1 VSDSSGVIR
10 FEFNGKPVTAR
21 PGDTVASAL
30 FRSGQRI
37 FSRSFKYHRPRGLLC
52 LAGKCPNC
60 MMNVDGEAN
69 VRTCVTPVREGMR
82 VQHQHAWPSLENDV
96 LGFSQ
101 YLGWLMKPGWYYKV
115 FTNPVVWRKVE
126 PSIRKLAGVGV
137 LQAVETAHGDY
148 EHAHLHTDVAIVG
161 GGPAGLA
168 AAAQLAGQEL
178 RVVLIDDQ
186 PALGGHLRYR
196 KRAGTSPVDIARVTS
211 APNIQVL
218 QGAYCFGLYE
228 GNLLGVLQ
236 ANPSP
241 GVIERL
247 IHLRAQR
254 VIVATG
260 ASEAPLIFANN
271 DFVGVMLS
279 SAVQRMIHL
288 HGVAPGRRAAVV
300 AADARGTEIAEDLKE
315 AGVEVAAVV
324 RPEEVLAATGSNR
337 VTGLRTKTQQVACD
351 LIVVCGPQIPD
362 AGLIAQAGGKLSWD
376 EGRGTFVPT
385 KLPTHVSAVG
395 EVTGGAPASAIQ
407 LPQAPGEH
415 AFVCL
420 CSDVTARDVQEAI
433 AEGFDS
439 IETLKRYTTTS
450 MGPCQ
455 GKMCQ
460 LSAIKLCAEAT
471 GRSMERIGTTV
482 ARPPNPAVTL
492 GALAGARHH
501 PVRRTPM
508 HYEHEALGAV
518 WLDMGQWK
526 RPRYYKTAASSEEKT
541 CVEGEY
547 KAVRER
553 VGLVDVTTLGKL
565 DLKGK
570 DAAKLL
576 DKVYVS
582 RFSDLKP
589 GRVRYSFLCDDA
601 GIMLDDG
608 TVSCLADGHYF
619 ISTST
624 GNLEFV
630 RQWLQWWAVGTG
642 WDAHVTDITGGMA
655 AVNLAG
661 PKARDVLS
669 PLTDCDL
676 SPKAFTY
683 MNCRQGMVAGV
694 PAVLLR
700 IGFVGETGWEIH
712 VPAEAGAHVWKTLLK
727 AGEPFGI
734 QPFGVE
740 AQRLLRLEKR
750 HVLVGVDTD
759 ALTTPV
765 AAGMTW
771 AVKYDKED
779 FLGKPAFRRPEGQTS
794 ESRLV
799 GFIMQEDVLPQD
811 GTIIL
816 RNGKLAGHVT
826 SVRYSPGNHRAV
838 GLGWVPTEMAQE
850 GTEIEVRVNG
860 RAAHARITEQAF
872 YDPQGGRLRM

>member
-1 VSDSSGVIR
+1 VSDSSDVIR

-30 FRSGQRI
+30 YRSGQRI
-37 FSRSFKYHRPRGLLC
+37 FSRSFKYHRTRGLLC

-60 MMNVDGEAN
+60 MMNVDGMAN
-69 VRTCVTPVREGMR
+69 VRTCVTPVRQGMR
-82 VQHQHAWPSLENDV
+82 VQHQHAWPSLETDV
-96 LGFSQ
+96 LSFAQ
-101 YLGWLMKPGWYYKV
+101 HLDWLMKPGWYYKV

-137 LQAVETAHGDY
+137 LQATETADGGY
-148 EHAHLHTDVAIVG
+148 EHAHMHADVAIVG

-168 AAAQLAGQEL
+168 AAAELAGQKL

-186 PALGGHLRYR
+186 PVLGGHLRYR
-196 KRAGTSPVDIARVTS
+196 RRAGTLPAEISSLAS
-211 APNIQVL
+211 APNIQIL

-236 ANPSP
+236 PNPAP

-260 ASEAPLIFANN
+260 VSEAPLIFANN
-271 DFVGVMLS
+271 DLVGVMLS
-279 SAVQRMIHL
+279 SAAQRMIRL
-288 HGVAPGRRAAVV
+288 HGMAPGRRAAVV
-300 AADARGTEIAEDLKE
+300 AADSRGAEVAEDLKE
-315 AGVEVAAVV
+315 AGVEVVAVV
-324 RPEEVLAATGSNR
+324 RPDEVLSATGGNH

-351 LIVVCGPQIPD
+351 LIVVCGPQVPD

-376 EGRGTFVPT
+376 ESRGTFVP
-385 KLPTHVSAVG
+385 KELPAHVSAVG
-395 EVTGGAPASAIQ
+395 EVAGGAPAAPMQ

-420 CSDVTARDVQEAI
+420 CSDVTAGDLQQAI
-433 AEGFDS
+433 AEGFDT

-471 GRSMERIGTTV
+471 GRGMERTGTTV

-526 RPRYYKTAASSEEKT
+526 RPRYYKTAASSQEKA
-541 CVEGEY
+541 CVEAEY
-547 KAVRER
+547 RAVREN
-553 VGLVDVTTLGKL
+553 VGIIDVTTLGKL

-589 GRVRYSFLCDDA
+589 GRVRYSYLCDDA

-630 RQWLQWWAVGTG
+630 RQWMQWWSVGTD
-642 WDAHVTDITGGMA
+642 WDVHVTDITGGMA
-655 AVNLAG
+655 AVNVAG
-661 PKARDVLS
+661 PKAREVLS

-676 SPKAFTY
+676 SPQAFTY
-683 MNCRQGMVAGV
+683 MGCCQATVAGV

-712 VPAEAGAHVWKTLLK
+712 VPAEAGVHLWKTILK

-759 ALTTPV
+759 AISTPV

-771 AVKYDKED
+771 AVKNDKPD
-779 FLGKPAFRRPEGQTS
+779 FLGKAAFRRPEAQTP

-799 GFIMQEDVLPQD
+799 GFIMQEDALPQD

-826 SVRYSPGNHRAV
+826 SVRYSPVNQRAV

-850 GTEIEVRVNG
+850 GMEIEIRVNG
-860 RAAHARITEQAF
+860 RSARARITEQAF
-872 YDPQGGRLRM
+872 YDPQGARLRM